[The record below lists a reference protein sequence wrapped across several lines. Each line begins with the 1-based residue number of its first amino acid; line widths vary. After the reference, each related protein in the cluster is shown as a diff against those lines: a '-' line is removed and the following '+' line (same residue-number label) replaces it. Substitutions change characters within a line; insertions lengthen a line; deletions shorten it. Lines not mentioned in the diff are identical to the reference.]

1 MEILSRGRTLELT
14 IRPSVFANLNK
25 EGDTMTQSRSTTA
38 EMLAFI
44 KNQVLTVTDIT
55 RSTKLT
61 EILDSYAAKLPSE
74 EVFVVQNTRNKDAQA
89 VIADLE
95 YFQELLMYKEA
106 VEQAIDEIM
115 YRVASERKDNPAEID
130 LAHVIADQDLD
141 MERIMKLVEDGDF
154 E

>member
-1 MEILSRGRTLELT
+1 
-14 IRPSVFANLNK
+14 
-25 EGDTMTQSRSTTA
+25 MTQSRSTTA

>member
-1 MEILSRGRTLELT
+1 MK
-14 IRPSVFANLNK
+14 PSVFIILVQG
-25 EGDTMTQSRSTTA
+25 EGETMIQSGTVTS

-61 EILDSYAAKLPSE
+61 EILDLYAAKLPSE
-74 EVFVVQNTRNKDAQA
+74 DVFVVQNSRNKDAQA

-106 VEQAIDEIM
+106 VEQSIDEVM
-115 YRVASERKDNPAEID
+115 HQLVLERKDKPAEID

-141 MERIMKLVEDGDF
+141 MERIMKLAQDGDF

>member
-1 MEILSRGRTLELT
+1 
-14 IRPSVFANLNK
+14 
-25 EGDTMTQSRSTTA
+25 MTQSRSTTA
-38 EMLAFI
+38 EMLAFL

-74 EVFVVQNTRNKDAQA
+74 DVFVVQNTRNKDAQA

-106 VEQAIDEIM
+106 VEQSIDEIT
-115 YRVASERKDNPAEID
+115 YQVALERKDNPAEID
-130 LAHVIADQDLD
+130 LAQVIADQGLD

>member
-1 MEILSRGRTLELT
+1 
-14 IRPSVFANLNK
+14 
-25 EGDTMTQSRSTTA
+25 MTQSRSTTA

-115 YRVASERKDNPAEID
+115 YQVASERKDNPAEID
-130 LAHVIADQDLD
+130 LARVIADQDLD